1 MTVYVKYAKCKEE
14 LRLTRFRSV
23 EDGTV
28 NIQPKIRPC
37 DHVDVQMQT
46 DPISDKGF
54 GVSRSTASLNS
65 LSLEFIAVI
74 YLHTQIMVD

>member
-1 MTVYVKYAKCKEE
+1 MVCYCNFLEMQYAKCKEE

-28 NIQPKIRPC
+28 NIQHKISRPQC
-37 DHVDVQMQT
+37 VTADVQMQT

-54 GVSRSTASLNS
+54 GVSNS
-65 LSLEFIAVI
+65 FLVNL
-74 YLHTQIMVD
+74 YDVDSFPLFL